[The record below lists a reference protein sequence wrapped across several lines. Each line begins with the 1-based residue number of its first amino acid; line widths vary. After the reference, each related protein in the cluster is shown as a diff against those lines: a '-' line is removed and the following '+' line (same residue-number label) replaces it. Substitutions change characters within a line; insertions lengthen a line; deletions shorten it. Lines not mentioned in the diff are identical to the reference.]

1 MLEYS
6 LQVRGVSK
14 RYDGIDALTDVDL
27 AARPGDVHGLLGPN
41 GAGKTTLLR
50 VVLGLVRPDAG
61 TVRLLG
67 ADLDA
72 GSALPDAVAG
82 FVDTPAFY
90 PYLSGRANLAL
101 LDRLDGQ
108 DRRDRPQRVDAELE
122 RTGLASHATLAVG
135 GYSAGMR
142 QRLGLASVLLRR
154 PRLLLLDEPTSGIDA
169 AGARDVRAIV
179 RQLAGDGAAVVFSSH
194 DLDTVEQVC
203 STISVIDRGRVIF
216 SGSIGALRA
225 IAPDDCHVLRTSDD
239 GRAVRIAGSAGGVRV
254 MPGKADS
261 LVVCADEGA
270 LDRYVIALGCGG
282 VAVRH
287 LERRARSLESL
298 LLELTGVPS
307 AHPVPSPAPG
317 SVPDPSLAGA

>member
-1 MLEYS
+1 MLDCSVEA
-6 LQVRGVSK
+6 RGVAK
-14 RYDGIDALTDVDL
+14 RYNSVEALKGVDL
-27 AARPGDVHGLLGPN
+27 TARAGEVHGLLGPN

-50 VVLGLVRPDAG
+50 ILLGLVKPDAG

-67 ADLDA
+67 ADMDA
-72 GSALPDAVAG
+72 APALPDAVAG
-82 FVDTPAFY
+82 FVETPAFY
-90 PYLSGRANLAL
+90 PYLSARANLTL

-108 DRRDRPQRVDAELE
+108 SRRDRTARVKAVLE
-122 RTGLASHATLAVG
+122 RTGLAPHADTAVA

-142 QRLGLASVLLRR
+142 QRLGLASALLRR
-154 PRLLLLDEPTSGIDA
+154 PRLLLLDEPTSAIDA

-179 RQLAGDGAAVVFSSH
+179 QELAGDGAAVVFSSH

-216 SGSIGALRA
+216 SGALDQLRG
-225 IAPDDCHVLRTSDD
+225 IAPDDAHILRTSDD
-239 GRAVRIAGSAGGVRV
+239 ARALQMAASAGGVRV
-254 MPGKADS
+254 APGKDAALLVSAD
-261 LVVCADEGA
+261 DGA

-298 LLELTGVPS
+298 LL
-307 AHPVPSPAPG
+307 
-317 SVPDPSLAGA
+317 SLVES